1 MILTPEQISE
11 LFPHLK
17 EEWFD
22 AFETLPDF
30 EVNTTLR
37 ISHFLAQVSHESN
50 DFKAMK
56 ENMNYSSE
64 GLRRVFSKYFT
75 PEQAIV
81 YARRPEAIA
90 NRVYANRMGNGDE
103 RSGDG
108 WKYRG
113 GGPLQLTGKNNYRE
127 CSIDLFGDE
136 ILLEH
141 PQLLHRPLYG
151 MLSALWFWD
160 KNKLNVLADGNNI
173 ETLTRKINGGLNGLE
188 DRKLRFGRFYQII
201 NRYER
206 S

>member
-30 EVNTTLR
+30 GVNTKLR

-90 NRVYANRMGNGDE
+90 NRVYANRMGNGNE

-141 PQLLHRPLYG
+141 PQLLHQPLYG

-173 ETLTRKINGGLNGLE
+173 DALTRRINGGLNGLD
-188 DRKLRFGRFYQII
+188 DRKLRFGRFYKLI